1 MTPQH
6 ADRSQGQVRR
16 AGVESVVEDIEGQN
30 GTTASAQST
39 STIQTSD
46 VDSILDEID
55 SVIETNAAAFVQ
67 GFVQKGG
74 Q

>member
-6 ADRSQGQVRR
+6 ASQSHGQVRR
-16 AGVESVVEDIEGQN
+16 DGVE
-30 GTTASAQST
+30 TTSADTEQQ
-39 STIQTSD
+39 IGRTSD

>member
-1 MTPQH
+1 MTPH
-6 ADRSQGQVRR
+6 TAGQGRIQAAGGPEAPEEGAATAARVQVT
-16 AGVESVVEDIEGQN
+16 GVDE
-30 GTTASAQST
+30 
-39 STIQTSD
+39 
-46 VDSILDEID
+46 ILDEID

>member
-1 MTPQH
+1 MTSSHTVHQQVGTAEVLGDPQ
-6 ADRSQGQVRR
+6 AQAGPRTVGTQAQVT
-16 AGVESVVEDIEGQN
+16 GVDE
-30 GTTASAQST
+30 
-39 STIQTSD
+39 
-46 VDSILDEID
+46 ILDEID

>member
-1 MTPQH
+1 M
-6 ADRSQGQVRR
+6 
-16 AGVESVVEDIEGQN
+16 
-30 GTTASAQST
+30 ASARSI
-39 STIQTSD
+39 SDAQTAD